1 MLVKVASSE
10 ASQLRD
16 LYADMDRQISRTD
29 QLRLVDCCYDPLVLT
44 DLCAVAKSNVVTGYT
59 LSSLV
64 GSRGLDSRGMMIS
77 HGFVKKMKFRGDG
90 EDVDHLVHN
99 HGKTNCVGCVTYKAF
114 ATHCDP
120 RMDSSAH
127 LGLSALLRF
136 SCLGE
141 PFPNFLKPADYV
153 LRHIFR
159 SSKSYVKQYPPS
171 THYSNW
177 KKVFNHCDIF
187 CNMVTHVCRGQV
199 QQELSNKGVNPQDNE
214 SFFGYAA
221 SGEKKMNSN
230 QKDSYL
236 FTPPVAPVCGAE
248 DGDPKN
254 PSFHKPAWSIDLG
267 ET

>member
-64 GSRGLDSRGMMIS
+64 GSRGLDTRGMMIS

-141 PFPNFLKPADYV
+141 PFPNFLKLADYV

-171 THYSNW
+171 TQYSNW

-236 FTPPVAPVCGAE
+236 FTPPVAPVCGAA